1 MEHRDPVGR
10 GDSED
15 RSELVF
21 RSLPLRR
28 GAKIQDFPPG
38 DGCRRPDRARHG
50 EEAWRWIQEVAG
62 PMPELPS
69 ALRRTVLRYTG
80 AHYHEINQA
89 MVDGCGPRQVMVWVE
104 QMRAALALSRLPVSL
119 RLYRS
124 SSPRW
129 LHGAGEE
136 FEADHLISTS
146 ADPRVA
152 TAWAP
157 AQPYRR
163 RTLWAIDASLGVHA
177 MWGTPNNRKQAEV
190 LLDGGTRFSVLEA
203 VRNCRG
209 DALMHLT
216 VALGDEPRT

>member
-1 MEHRDPVGR
+1 MVR
-10 GDSED
+10 GDLED

-21 RSLPLRR
+21 RSLPWRR
-28 GAKIQDFPPG
+28 GARIQHFPLS
-38 DGCRRPDRARHG
+38 DGCRRLDLAPHRM
-50 EEAWRWIQEVAG
+50 EAWRWIQEVAG

-80 AHYHEINQA
+80 AHYHEMNQA
-89 MVDGCGPRQVMVWVE
+89 MVDGHGPRHVMVWVE
-104 QMRAALALSRLPVSL
+104 QMRAALELSSLPVSL

-129 LHGAGEE
+129 LHGKGEQ
-136 FEADHLISTS
+136 FAADHLISTS

-163 RTLWAIDASLGVHA
+163 RTLWAIDASLGAHA
-177 MWGTPNNRKQAEV
+177 IWGMPNNLEQAEV
-190 LLDGGTRFSVLEA
+190 LLAGGTCFSVLEV

-209 DALMHLT
+209 DALMHL
-216 VALGDEPRT
+216 ALARGDDHRK